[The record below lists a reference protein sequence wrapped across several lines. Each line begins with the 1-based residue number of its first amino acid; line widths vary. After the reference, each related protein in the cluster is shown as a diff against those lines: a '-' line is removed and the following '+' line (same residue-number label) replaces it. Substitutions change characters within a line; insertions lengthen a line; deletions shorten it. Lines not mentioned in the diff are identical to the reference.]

1 MSAEAE
7 AILAEQKEVWN
18 RKGTLRAIYSDFHQ
32 RLERECPAGKLL
44 DIGGGSAHFKV
55 YRPDV
60 VSLDI
65 QAFSGIDVVA
75 DAHLMPFADQTFHG
89 IVMLDVLHHLQKPI
103 AFLREV
109 ERVLRPGGRIAMI
122 EPGMS
127 IVSSVFYG
135 KFHQEP
141 VDLTADPFAE
151 GRVQSSTDPWDANQ
165 AIPTLMFSTEAG
177 RRKVERA
184 VPGLR
189 VVQAQWLSLVAYPLS
204 GGFKRWCLLP
214 ERFVKPLLA
223 VEEICV
229 PLCGPLLAF
238 RLFIVLERSIGSA
251 ITI

>member
-7 AILAEQKEVWN
+7 AILLEQKEVWN
-18 RKGTLRAIYSDFHQ
+18 RKATLRAIYSDFHQ
-32 RLERECPAGKLL
+32 RLESECPAGKLL

-75 DAHLMPFADQTFHG
+75 DAHQMPFGDQTFHG

-103 AFLREV
+103 AFLREA
-109 ERVLRPGGRIAMI
+109 ERVLVPGGRIAMI

-127 IVSSVFYG
+127 IASSVFYG

-151 GRVQSSTDPWDANQ
+151 ERVQSSTDPWDANQ
-165 AIPTLMFSTEAG
+165 AIPTLMFATET
-177 RRKVERA
+177 RRQKVARA

-189 VVQAQWLSLVAYPLS
+189 VVRADWLSLFAYPLS

-214 ERFVKPLLA
+214 EKLTRPLLSL
-223 VEEICV
+223 EERGLPFV
-229 PLCGPLLAF
+229 GSLLAF
-238 RLFIVLERSIGSA
+238 RLFVVLERDVRSTIGS
-251 ITI
+251 